1 MGLGTKKMGA
11 CVCSVGF
18 FWLGGM
24 CSAGQGQEL
33 TLSKLLGATKAQYHT
48 ILEHSRASNKKRKKK
63 EIRNKN
69 GASHFNQN
77 RTPLKFFII
86 YLKLYILSHTTFQ
99 TCSTLKVIDL
109 PCTHSRSY

>member
-63 EIRNKN
+63 SEIKMV
-69 GASHFNQN
+69 
-77 RTPLKFFII
+77 P
-86 YLKLYILSHTTFQ
+86 HT
-99 TCSTLKVIDL
+99 LIRIEHL
-109 PCTHSRSY
+109 